1 MSNFKH
7 ISVAGTIG
15 AGKSTLIKSIVE
27 RFESTNERVK
37 QGRTIGYKPY
47 PNRDL
52 FASISAPIRYVV
64 LPEPHEVEGSES
76 FKYAEDYF
84 GTGGRSVS
92 LAFQGAVLVDIRQQ
106 LSEAEANADKDVL
119 TFAISERC
127 WLEAGIFWNFL
138 RAKRIFEEQDLTLLS
153 NTRETLFK
161 DKTPDAFIWVELS
174 HVEAHKRAVE
184 RTGGRNIAP
193 LLTDFQ
199 LLELEYNYFFKQ
211 ICKKVLNCGVSIGG
225 EGYEVGWELAK
236 MYDMGELKFSK
247 TYAHKG

>member
-1 MSNFKH
+1 MNNFKH

-15 AGKSTLIKSIVE
+15 AGKSTLIKGISDRLDFINNRIGHGQMESLTKWVH
-27 RFESTNERVK
+27 FE
-37 QGRTIGYKPY
+37 
-47 PNRDL
+47 
-52 FASISAPIRYVV
+52 V

-76 FKYAEDYF
+76 SKYAEDYF
-84 GTGGRSVS
+84 GAGGRSVS
-92 LAFQGAVLVDIRQQ
+92 IAFQSAVLMDIRQQ
-106 LSEAEANADKDVL
+106 LSEAEANAQKDRF

-153 NTRETLFK
+153 HTRETLFK

-199 LLELEYNYFFKQ
+199 LLENEYNYFFKQ
-211 ICKKVLNCGVSIGG
+211 ICKKVLDCGVSVGG
-225 EGYEVGWELAK
+225 EGQNVIAMQLAK
-236 MYDMGELKFSK
+236 MRNAGELKFSK